1 MAVDHRSPDRDHE
14 QGGPP
19 PPRAPFDQ
27 LLTEHFAKFQRDGT
41 GYSVLYLDID
51 HFKSINDTHGHTDG
65 DAILQQLAATCVA
78 VLRPYDM
85 VPRRLGG
92 EEFAVLLP
100 GSDNRRRR
108 SGGRNDFRRA
118 ISSDAGQGPKQER
131 CRSPS
136 ASAVSQSGRGD
147 ADGFETAQ
155 ARRLGAL
162 LRKKMP
168 VATA

>member
-1 MAVDHRSPDRDHE
+1 MNK
-14 QGGPP
+14 
-19 PPRAPFDQ
+19 RAFDQ

-85 VPRRLGG
+85 VARLGG

-100 GSDNRRRR
+100 GSDIA
-108 SGGRNDFRRA
+108 GGAVVAERLRKA
-118 ISSDAGQGPKQER
+118 ISSMRVKGQNKTLQVTVSIG
-131 CRSPS
+131 
-136 ASAVSQSGRGD
+136 VSQSDPGD
-147 ADGFETAQ
+147 ADGFETLKRADS
-155 ARRLGAL
+155 ALYSAKNAGRDCVRLSPSG
-162 LRKKMP
+162 
-168 VATA
+168 